1 VIGLTGGDQRSKRRA
16 RAHGCGGAE
25 RTRRGA
31 PAHGDG
37 HPRRSRCKD
46 IGSTAGAAFEEG
58 FRAALRTRMP
68 EELEGP
74 KVSLAVVFGG
84 LLATMNVA
92 SALFTLARV

>member
-1 VIGLTGGDQRSKRRA
+1 MRGHTGAAGLSGRGEVRRHTA
-16 RAHGCGGAE
+16 TAI
-25 RTRRGA
+25 RGA
-31 PAHGDG
+31 QDAKTSVRLPVLRL
-37 HPRRSRCKD
+37 RRVSVRRYRHVC
-46 IGSTAGAAFEEG
+46 
-58 FRAALRTRMP
+58 P